1 MTRKPVTSS
10 QIKSIGYDPISQTL
24 EIEFQPSKKQ
34 IAAKEDGSIYRYS
47 SVSPELY
54 AALLEAKSIGRFY
67 ITQIK
72 NDPKQYPF
80 EKIR

>member
-1 MTRKPVTSS
+1 MTRKPVKSS

-34 IAAKEDGSIYRYS
+34 VAAKEDGSIYQYS
-47 SVSPELY
+47 SVPPDLH

-80 EKIR
+80 EKIS